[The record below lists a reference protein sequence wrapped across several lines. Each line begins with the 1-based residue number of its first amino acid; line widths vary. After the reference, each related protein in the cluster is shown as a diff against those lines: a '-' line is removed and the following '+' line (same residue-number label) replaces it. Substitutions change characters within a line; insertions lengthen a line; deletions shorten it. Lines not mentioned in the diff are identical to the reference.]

1 MTPHSIRRRSER
13 LWGAALIVL
22 VMAGGLTKPALSQN
36 SSRAGRKSL
45 PNIILILTDDLGYND
60 LGCYWTPSDEPGY
73 ERIKTPNIDRLA
85 EQGMRFTDFNVA
97 ASVCTPSRAAFMTG
111 CYPMRVGLATNEKGR
126 DVLTPYSQKGLHPD
140 EITIAEILK
149 SRGYAT
155 ACIGKWH
162 LGHRPEFLP
171 TRQGFDE
178 YYGVM
183 YRDRPNLMMRG
194 EKVVAEVPHWQLTSL
209 YTIEATAFIR
219 RNQKKPFFLYLA
231 HHMPHVP
238 VVASDRFA
246 GKSARGRYGDVVREL
261 DWSTGEI
268 MRLLQQLKIDGKTLI
283 IFTSD
288 NGPLLTR
295 FGGKANPFRGGKGSV
310 AEGGFRVPFIAR
322 WPGKIK
328 SNTVCSKMVMAMDLL
343 PTFAGIA
350 GTAPPQDRIIDGK
363 DILPLL
369 TGEPGATSPHEAFFY
384 YKGEN
389 LRAVRRGDW
398 KLVFREY
405 TFPPSSP
412 ALGIARTLHDLSVD
426 IAEQYDVLGE
436 NPDIVVEL
444 TVLADRIRAELGD
457 DNTCRVGAN
466 VRPAAWS
473 KDTSRVDYVPD
484 VFTTD

>member
-1 MTPHSIRRRSER
+1 MTTQIIPERSGG

-36 SSRAGRKSL
+36 NPRAGRRSL

-85 EQGMRFTDFNVA
+85 EQGIRFTDFSVA

-111 CYPMRVGLATNEKGR
+111 CYPMRVGLASDENGE
-126 DVLTPYSQKGLHPD
+126 DVLTPYSQRGLHPD

-149 SRGYAT
+149 SKGYAT

-183 YRDRPNLMMRG
+183 YRARPNLMMRG
-194 EKVVAEVPHWQLTSL
+194 EEVVEEAPHHQLTSL
-209 YTIEATAFIR
+209 YTKEATAFIR
-219 RNQKKPFFLYLA
+219 RNQKEPFFLYLA

-238 VVASDRFA
+238 VATTGRFE
-246 GKSARGRYGDVVREL
+246 GTSARGRYGDVVREL

-268 MRLLQQLKIDGKTLI
+268 MRLLQQLRIDGNTLLV
-283 IFTSD
+283 FTSD

-295 FGGKANPFRGGKGSV
+295 FGGKANPLRGGKASV
-310 AEGGFRVPFIAR
+310 AEGGFRVPFIAC
-322 WPGKIK
+322 WPGRIK
-328 SNTVCSKMVMAMDLL
+328 PNTVCSEMITAMDML

-350 GTAPPQDRIIDGK
+350 GAGPPQDRIIDGK

-369 TGEPGATSPHEAFFY
+369 TGEPGSTSPHAAFFY
-384 YKGEN
+384 YSGKS

-398 KLVFREY
+398 KLFFREY
-405 TFPPSSP
+405 NFPPTSQ
-412 ALGIARTLHDLSVD
+412 ALGVARTLYDLSAD
-426 IAEQYDVLGE
+426 IAEEYDVLDD
-436 NPDIVVEL
+436 NPDIVLEL
-444 TVLADRIRAELGD
+444 TVIADRIRAELGD
-457 DNTCRVGAN
+457 ANTCRVGAN
-466 VRPAAWS
+466 VRPAALS
-473 KDTSRVDYVPD
+473 NDDSALDYVPQLA
-484 VFTTD
+484 TD